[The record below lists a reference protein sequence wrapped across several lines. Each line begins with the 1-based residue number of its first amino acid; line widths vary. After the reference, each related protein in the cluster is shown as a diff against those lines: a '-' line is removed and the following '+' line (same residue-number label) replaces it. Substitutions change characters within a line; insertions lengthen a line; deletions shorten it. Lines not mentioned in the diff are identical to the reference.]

1 MPEASHDRTTPT
13 SEAGKKLK
21 RKVEELVRLS
31 TIPISLRK
39 ILEVIEDER
48 ASHKDL
54 VAAIEHDHALATRIV
69 SMANSAFYGY
79 AREVRDIQTA
89 VTILGFNMVRNLA
102 ISTSLFKLNGNH
114 GAMADKLRKLWAHSY
129 EVAVASS
136 VIAERTGLV
145 KKDEA
150 FLSGL
155 IADIGRVIL
164 YQIYGEVYMKVSNY
178 GREGL
183 LIREEEA
190 FGGDHQAVGAWFLNH
205 YKFPKECVIAMQN
218 HHNPEKFLSNYR
230 AGTLQ
235 VIPIVYLADIITTR
249 GREGFEFD
257 LALSASHEEIME
269 SIYFDEAGAQEL
281 AEMMENMEDSING
294 FYAAGT

>member
-1 MPEASHDRTTPT
+1 MNEASQEQAPQ
-13 SEAGKKLK
+13 SEAAKKLK
-21 RKVEELVRLS
+21 KKVEELVRLS
-31 TIPISLRK
+31 TIPISLKK
-39 ILEVIEDER
+39 ILQVIENER
-48 ASHKDL
+48 AGHMDL
-54 VAAIEHDHALATRIV
+54 VEAIEHDQSLSSRIV

-89 VTILGFNMVRNLA
+89 VTILGFNMIRNLA

-114 GAMADKLRKLWAHSY
+114 GVIADKLRKLWAHSY

-136 VIAERTGLV
+136 MIAERTGLV

-150 FLSGL
+150 FLAGL
-155 IADIGRVIL
+155 IADLGRVIL
-164 YQIYGEVYMKVSNY
+164 YQIYGEVYMKISNY

-190 FGGDHQAVGAWFLNH
+190 FGADHQMVGAWFLNH
-205 YKFPKECVIAMQN
+205 YKFPKECVISMQN

-230 AGTLQ
+230 AGSLQ

-257 LALSASHEEIME
+257 LTKSASHEEIME
-269 SIYFDEAGAQEL
+269 SIYFDEAGSKEL
-281 AEMMENMEDSING
+281 EEMLANMEDSINE
-294 FYAAGT
+294 YYTARA